1 MWTLKL
7 CRWREPG
14 VSSHISSVQKSLVFF
29 DYVMIVWEKIPG
41 SRCIYIFTFR
51 SGGAWE
57 WGYWW
62 NPIRLKPRWHIWAMK
77 STCQGRRLWG
87 KFENDLPSCSRIE
100 STDDLLYFSFSSFF
114 LPSQDVVPAAK
125 EAYVK
130 ETGKKCDIVVDET
143 NFLLADR
150 YLLASLI
157 PTTQVL
163 IIYSMW
169 NGMREYLDT

>member
-1 MWTLKL
+1 MIFPPVPEL
-7 CRWREPG
+7 
-14 VSSHISSVQKSLVFF
+14 SLQM
-29 DYVMIVWEKIPG
+29 Y
-41 SRCIYIFTFR
+41 FR
-51 SGGAWE
+51 
-57 WGYWW
+57 
-62 NPIRLKPRWHIWAMK
+62 
-77 STCQGRRLWG
+77 
-87 KFENDLPSCSRIE
+87 
-100 STDDLLYFSFSSFF
+100 FSSFF

-150 YLLASLI
+150 YLLACLI

-169 NGMREYLDT
+169 NGMREHLDTKVGLTHDKNGTRSWKIEIGVSLN

>member
-1 MWTLKL
+1 MIFPPVPEL
-7 CRWREPG
+7 
-14 VSSHISSVQKSLVFF
+14 SLQM
-29 DYVMIVWEKIPG
+29 Y
-41 SRCIYIFTFR
+41 FR
-51 SGGAWE
+51 
-57 WGYWW
+57 
-62 NPIRLKPRWHIWAMK
+62 
-77 STCQGRRLWG
+77 
-87 KFENDLPSCSRIE
+87 
-100 STDDLLYFSFSSFF
+100 FSSFF

-169 NGMREYLDT
+169 NGIREHLDT